1 VTLQVALGFD
11 SQRPIRLDRA
21 VKNLNQQFQMNQPMT
36 YQIKMGGRLDES
48 WSSWFDDMVITVESG
63 GDSRTVTVLTGTVSD
78 QAALHGLLSR
88 IRDLG
93 LPLLLVQYMEDP
105 RLSM

>member
-1 VTLQVALGFD
+1 MTETTA
-11 SQRPIRLDRA
+11 RLDRA
-21 VKNLNQQFQMNQPMT
+21 VTNFNQQFQMNQPMK

-48 WSSWFDDMVITVESG
+48 WSSWFDDMTITIESG
-63 GDSRTVTVLTGTVSD
+63 NDSWTITILTGVVSD
-78 QAALHGLLSR
+78 QAALYGLLSR

-93 LPLLLVQYMEDP
+93 LPLLSVQCIEDP

>member
-1 VTLQVALGFD
+1 
-11 SQRPIRLDRA
+11 
-21 VKNLNQQFQMNQPMT
+21 VKNLSQQSQMNQPMT

-48 WSSWFDDMVITVESG
+48 WSSWFDDMTITVECG
-63 GDSRTVTVLTGTVSD
+63 DDSRAITVLTGIVSD

-93 LPLLLVQYMEDP
+93 LPLLLVQCIED
-105 RLSM
+105 RRQSM